1 MWGSQVHHVCGEEV
15 PRQAQGIEIMIASTG
30 YATDVGSYLD
40 VDGIRTFYVDR
51 GSGVPLVLVHG
62 AAPGACT
69 LVSWQPNLDPLAAA
83 GFRVIAFDQPGF
95 GLTDLPA
102 DHSLEYRVAHAK
114 AFIDALGLERY
125 HLVGNSVGAYVAARL
140 ALEDPRV
147 DRLIL
152 ISSSVLAPRGSA
164 EADALAREHSAEL
177 RAFEPSLDSVRAMTM
192 KTLFCPELVTEALVQ
207 ARLEMSSGPRY
218 QAQVARR
225 SAAPQR
231 PILDE
236 LPSLAPKT
244 LILWGNNDKGAAV
257 ERSLLLF
264 KLIPG
269 AELHIFD
276 QCGHWVQ
283 WDQAE
288 RFNALVADFLSTRP

>member
-1 MWGSQVHHVCGEEV
+1 MT
-15 PRQAQGIEIMIASTG
+15 ASIG
-30 YATDVGSYLD
+30 YAADAGTFLD
-40 VDGIRTFYVDR
+40 VDGLRTFYIER
-51 GSGVPLVLVHG
+51 GRGVPVVLVHG

-95 GLTDLPA
+95 GLTDLPS
-102 DHSLEYRVAHAK
+102 DYSMEYRVAHAK
-114 AFIDALGLERY
+114 AFLDTLGLDRY

-147 DRLIL
+147 DRLVL

-177 RAFEPSLDSVRAMTM
+177 RAFEPSLERVRAMTM
-192 KTLFCPELVTEALVQ
+192 KTLYSPDLVTEDLVQ
-207 ARLEMSSGPRY
+207 ARFEMSSGPRY
-218 QAQVARR
+218 KAQIARR

-231 PILDE
+231 AILDQ
-236 LPSLAPKT
+236 LPNITQKT

-257 ERSLLLF
+257 ERSLLLHQ
-264 KLIPG
+264 LIPG

-276 QCGHWVQ
+276 RCGHWVQ
-283 WDQAE
+283 WDQAK
-288 RFNALVADFLSTRP
+288 RFNRLVSDFLGGDPPA

>member
-1 MWGSQVHHVCGEEV
+1 M
-15 PRQAQGIEIMIASTG
+15 TG
-30 YATDVGSYLD
+30 TDFATDVGSFLD

-51 GSGVPLVLVHG
+51 GSGTPVVLVHG

-69 LVSWQPNLDPLAAA
+69 LVSWQPNLDPLAVA

-95 GLTDLPA
+95 GLTDLPS
-102 DHSLEYRVAHAK
+102 DYSMEYRVAHAK
-114 AFIDALGLERY
+114 AFLDALGVERY
-125 HLVGNSVGAYVAARL
+125 HLVGNSVGAYIAARL

-147 DRLIL
+147 DRLVL

-164 EADALAREHSAEL
+164 EADALARAHSAEL
-177 RAFEPSLDSVRAMTM
+177 RAFEPSLDSVRTMTM
-192 KTLFCPELVTEALVQ
+192 KTLYRSDLVSEDLVQ
-207 ARLEMSSGPRY
+207 ARFEMSSGPRY
-218 QAQVARR
+218 EAQVARR
-225 SAAPQR
+225 AAAAQR
-231 PILDE
+231 SILDE
-236 LPSLAPKT
+236 LPSLKQET
-244 LILWGNNDKGAAV
+244 LILWGNNDQGAAV

-276 QCGHWVQ
+276 RCGHWVQ

-288 RFNALVADFLSTRP
+288 RFNRLVADFLGRDRP

>member
-1 MWGSQVHHVCGEEV
+1 
-15 PRQAQGIEIMIASTG
+15 MITATG
-30 YATDVGSYLD
+30 AATNPGQYLD

-51 GSGVPLVLVHG
+51 GSGPPVVLIHG

-83 GFRVIAFDQPGF
+83 GFRVIAYDQPGF

-102 DHSLEYRVAHAK
+102 DHSLEYRVRHARTLL
-114 AFIDALGLERY
+114 DALGLERY

-147 DRLIL
+147 DRLVL

-177 RAFEPSLDSVRAMTM
+177 RAFEPSLENVRAMTM
-192 KTLFCPELVTEALVQ
+192 KTLYHADLVTEDLVQ
-207 ARLEMSSGPRY
+207 ARFEMSSGQRY
-218 QAQVARR
+218 QAQMARR
-225 SAAPQR
+225 SAPPQR

-236 LPSLAPKT
+236 LPGLRPKT
-244 LILWGNNDKGAAV
+244 LILWGNDDKGAAV

-283 WDQAE
+283 WDQAD
-288 RFNALVADFLSTRP
+288 RFNRLVADFLAGN